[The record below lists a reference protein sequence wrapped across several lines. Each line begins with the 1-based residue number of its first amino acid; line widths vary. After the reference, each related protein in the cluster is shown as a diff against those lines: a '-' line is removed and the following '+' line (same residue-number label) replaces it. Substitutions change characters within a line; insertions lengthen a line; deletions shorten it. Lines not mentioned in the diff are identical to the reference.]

1 MQKYLQSAAAK
12 LLSNE
17 GSMKD
22 YLFGFDQRLE
32 QQIMADEVSNAI
44 TDKEVL
50 VCEAG
55 TGTGK
60 TLGYLT
66 PIFLAKERAIIS
78 TATKALQDQL
88 FYRDIPVVRRAV
100 GSSKSVA
107 LLKGRQNYLC
117 IHRMHESFGDPRIDV
132 LKTKL
137 LMKVKEWSL
146 ETLTGDLEEL
156 QILKETSDLKTF
168 ITSTTDNCLG
178 TDCPKYGNCHVVNA
192 RKEAVTSDVVVVN
205 HHLLFADMALK
216 ENGFTE
222 LLPTADIIVLDEA
235 HTLGAYPKPSKRTKL
250 VKQIILRQNPFVV
263 LMSGTPTPESFSQIY
278 HQVYACAKNPFS
290 QYKTFYKFAKEYVNV
305 TQQMFH
311 SMPSNNYDDGKPEIL
326 DRMKPY
332 MISYTQKEAGFKS
345 KIQEH
350 VLKVQMSELTYK
362 FVKEMSEHGLIEGKK
377 TKEVILGDTGVKK
390 MSKIHQLF
398 SGTVKL
404 ENGKRMVTD
413 LSKAKFIRTEFKNQK
428 IGIFYKFKAEYEALK
443 QVYGDALTDNLKEF
457 DTTSKSIALQ
467 IASGREGISLKKADC
482 LVYYNID
489 FSALSYWQS
498 RDRMTTKDSTASDVY
513 WIFAEKGI
521 ETKIYKKVT
530 KKKDYTLKHFEK
542 DLLSL

>member
-1 MQKYLQSAAAK
+1 MKFRDYQIRIINTATGVLQAHRFVYL
-12 LLSNE
+12 
-17 GSMKD
+17 SM
-22 YLFGFDQRLE
+22 
-32 QQIMADEVSNAI
+32 EVR
-44 TDKEVL
+44 
-50 VCEAG
+50 
-55 TGTGK
+55 TGK
-60 TLGYLT
+60 TL
-66 PIFLAKERAIIS
+66 
-78 TATKALQDQL
+78 TAL
-88 FYRDIPVVRRAV
+88 
-100 GSSKSVA
+100 GVA
-107 LLKGRQNYLC
+107 EKLGIQN
-117 IHRMHESFGDPRIDV
+117 
-132 LKTKL
+132 
-137 LMKVKEWSL
+137 
-146 ETLTGDLEEL
+146 
-156 QILKETSDLKTF
+156 
-168 ITSTTDNCLG
+168 
-178 TDCPKYGNCHVVNA
+178 
-192 RKEAVTSDVVVVN
+192 
-205 HHLLFADMALK
+205 LLFVTKKKAISSIEADYKKLMPSYQITVINYESLHK
-216 ENGFTE
+216 VEGVF
-222 LLPTADIIVLDEA
+222 DFVVLDEA

-362 FVKEMSEHGLIEGKK
+362 FVKEMREHGVIEGKK

-443 QVYGDALTDNLKEF
+443 QVYGDALTDDLEVF
-457 DTTSKSIALQ
+457 DTTTKSIALQ
-467 IASGREGISLKKADC
+467 IVSGREGISLKKADC

-521 ETKIYKKVT
+521 ETKIYKTVT

>member
-1 MQKYLQSAAAK
+1 MKFRDYQIRIINTATGVLQAHRFVYL
-12 LLSNE
+12 
-17 GSMKD
+17 SM
-22 YLFGFDQRLE
+22 
-32 QQIMADEVSNAI
+32 EVR
-44 TDKEVL
+44 
-50 VCEAG
+50 
-55 TGTGK
+55 TGK
-60 TLGYLT
+60 TL
-66 PIFLAKERAIIS
+66 
-78 TATKALQDQL
+78 TAL
-88 FYRDIPVVRRAV
+88 
-100 GSSKSVA
+100 GVA
-107 LLKGRQNYLC
+107 EKLGIQN
-117 IHRMHESFGDPRIDV
+117 
-132 LKTKL
+132 
-137 LMKVKEWSL
+137 
-146 ETLTGDLEEL
+146 
-156 QILKETSDLKTF
+156 
-168 ITSTTDNCLG
+168 
-178 TDCPKYGNCHVVNA
+178 
-192 RKEAVTSDVVVVN
+192 
-205 HHLLFADMALK
+205 LLFVTKKKAISSIEADYKKLMPSYQITVINYESLHK
-216 ENGFTE
+216 VEGVFDF
-222 LLPTADIIVLDEA
+222 LVLDEA

-362 FVKEMSEHGLIEGKK
+362 FVKEMREHGLIEGKK

-413 LSKAKFIRTEFKNQK
+413 LSKAKFIRTQFKNQK

-443 QVYGDALTDNLKEF
+443 QVYGDALTDDLEDF
-457 DTTSKSIALQ
+457 DTTTKSIALQ
-467 IASGREGISLKKADC
+467 IVSGREGISLKKADC

-521 ETKIYKKVT
+521 ETKIYKTVT

>member
-1 MQKYLQSAAAK
+1 MKFRDYQIRIIKTATGVLQAHRFVYL
-12 LLSNE
+12 
-17 GSMKD
+17 SM
-22 YLFGFDQRLE
+22 
-32 QQIMADEVSNAI
+32 EVR
-44 TDKEVL
+44 
-50 VCEAG
+50 
-55 TGTGK
+55 TGK
-60 TLGYLT
+60 TL
-66 PIFLAKERAIIS
+66 
-78 TATKALQDQL
+78 TAL
-88 FYRDIPVVRRAV
+88 
-100 GSSKSVA
+100 GVA
-107 LLKGRQNYLC
+107 EKLGIQN
-117 IHRMHESFGDPRIDV
+117 
-132 LKTKL
+132 
-137 LMKVKEWSL
+137 
-146 ETLTGDLEEL
+146 
-156 QILKETSDLKTF
+156 
-168 ITSTTDNCLG
+168 
-178 TDCPKYGNCHVVNA
+178 
-192 RKEAVTSDVVVVN
+192 
-205 HHLLFADMALK
+205 LLFVTKKKAISSIEADYKKLMPSYQITVINYESLHK
-216 ENGFTE
+216 VEGVF
-222 LLPTADIIVLDEA
+222 DFVVLDEA

-350 VLKVQMSELTYK
+350 VLKVQMSELTYR

-404 ENGKRMVTD
+404 ENGMRMVTD
-413 LSKAKFIRTEFKNQK
+413 LSKAKFIRTEFKNKK

-443 QVYGDALTDNLKEF
+443 QVYGDDLTDNLKEF

-521 ETKIYKKVT
+521 ETKIYKTVT

>member
-1 MQKYLQSAAAK
+1 MKFRDYQIRIINTATGVLQAHRFVYL
-12 LLSNE
+12 
-17 GSMKD
+17 SM
-22 YLFGFDQRLE
+22 
-32 QQIMADEVSNAI
+32 EVR
-44 TDKEVL
+44 
-50 VCEAG
+50 
-55 TGTGK
+55 TGK
-60 TLGYLT
+60 TL
-66 PIFLAKERAIIS
+66 
-78 TATKALQDQL
+78 TAL
-88 FYRDIPVVRRAV
+88 
-100 GSSKSVA
+100 GVA
-107 LLKGRQNYLC
+107 EKLGIQN
-117 IHRMHESFGDPRIDV
+117 
-132 LKTKL
+132 
-137 LMKVKEWSL
+137 
-146 ETLTGDLEEL
+146 
-156 QILKETSDLKTF
+156 
-168 ITSTTDNCLG
+168 
-178 TDCPKYGNCHVVNA
+178 
-192 RKEAVTSDVVVVN
+192 
-205 HHLLFADMALK
+205 LLFVTKKKAISSIEADYKKLMPSYQITVINYESLHK
-216 ENGFTE
+216 VEGVF
-222 LLPTADIIVLDEA
+222 DFVVLDEA

-362 FVKEMSEHGLIEGKK
+362 FVKEMREHGVIEGKK

-443 QVYGDALTDNLKEF
+443 QVYGDALTDDLEEF
-457 DTTSKSIALQ
+457 DTTTKSIALQ
-467 IASGREGISLKKADC
+467 IVSGREGISLKKADC

-521 ETKIYKKVT
+521 ETKIYKTVT